1 MSEDEE
7 KTTNEIMGLAKTLAT
22 AHVEF
27 INEHHNIGNAA
38 VMTAASLFVAIIV
51 DSLSFDDDDPSEE
64 EVMTTL
70 TEAAMSMLGNRAII
84 RQFMT
89 PIIDT
94 VVGWD
99 Q

>member
-27 INEHHNIGNAA
+27 INEHRNIGNAA

-70 TEAAMSMLGNRAII
+70 TETATSMLGNRAII

-94 VVGWD
+94 VVGRD